1 MGPHHTA
8 SMRTRIKICGLTREV
23 DVEAA
28 IAAGADAVGFVCHPK
43 SPRYVA
49 PLRLRSLARH
59 LPPFATPV
67 LLFVNAAADLVEDAL
82 AAVPDAMLQFHGDEH
97 EPACVRYGRP
107 YMRAVRMEPGVDLLD
122 CEREFHS
129 AAALMADAPSDAFGG
144 SGTTFDWTRVPLRR
158 AKPLV
163 LAGGLRAENVAD
175 AIGRL
180 RPYAVDVSSG
190 VEDAP
195 GFKSAVRINEFIA
208 AVRAADESL
217 A

>member
-1 MGPHHTA
+1 
-8 SMRTRIKICGLTREV
+8 MRTRIKICGLTREV

-28 IAAGADAVGFVCHPK
+28 VAAGADAVGFICYAK
-43 SPRYVA
+43 SPRYIA
-49 PLRLRSLARH
+49 PPRLRSLARN
-59 LPPFATPV
+59 LPPFVTPV

-82 AAVPDAMLQFHGDEH
+82 EAVPDAMLQFHGDEH
-97 EPACVRYGRP
+97 EPACSRYGRP
-107 YMRAVRMEPGVDLLD
+107 YMRAIRMEAGVDLLD

-129 AAALMADAPSDAFGG
+129 ATALMADAPSDAFGG
-144 SGTTFDWTRVPLRR
+144 SGKTFDWARVPLRR

-163 LAGGLRAENVAD
+163 LAGGLRAENVVD

-195 GFKSAVRINEFIA
+195 GVKGAVRINEFIA